1 MSLLRFDFEGDTK
14 IFENPLYELVAYDL
28 AEVLPIMKAAENAQK
43 SGKYVAGFVSYEAA
57 PAFRSNLK
65 TKNRAKACHSFG
77 LAYTIILPIQLPKHL
92 IPRRSLLKWI
102 LVSLNTP
109 RK

>member
-14 IFENPLYELVAYDL
+14 IFENPLYELVTHDL
-28 AEVLPIMKAAENAQK
+28 AEVLPIMKAAEEAQK

-65 TKNRAKACHSFG
+65 TKNRAETCPSSG
-77 LAYTIILPIQLPKHL
+77 LAYTIILTIQLPKHQ
-92 IPRRSLLKWI
+92 IPRRSLLK
-102 LVSLNTP
+102 
-109 RK
+109 